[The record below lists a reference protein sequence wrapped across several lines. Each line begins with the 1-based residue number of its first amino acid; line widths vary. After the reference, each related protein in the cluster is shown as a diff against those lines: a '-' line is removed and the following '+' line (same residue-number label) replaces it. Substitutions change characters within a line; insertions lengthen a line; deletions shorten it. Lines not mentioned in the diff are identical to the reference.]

1 MAFSQFSPGVV
12 IREIDNTTVSTVG
25 NPTFAGL
32 VGPFSKGPVEEVRI
46 ITSEQQLE
54 QTFGRPN
61 DNNFEY
67 WFAAAQY
74 LLYGGAIKV
83 VRSDS
88 AGLKNSVSNGTAVKI
103 INNDQY
109 ETTYENAA
117 ASWFFAAKTPG
128 DFANGVRIYV
138 TDAGP
143 DQILYLDAPT
153 SGNDWQFA
161 NSDDISAATGA
172 AGKVFRYSLKLT
184 LESGVVGNFVP
195 GIAEVNGDGCT
206 VLAWDPIHRV
216 LEIELDSDYIGI
228 VEDGNTVEQSSSG
241 AAATVADAGVS
252 RELLAVLN
260 RGSIEF
266 AAGNDLTDSNS
277 AAVNIGRAG
286 REYLT
291 REVFPGFKW
300 ASVATRPGTSPYVA
314 TKNGYRD
321 EIHVVVVDTTGSIT
335 GTPNTVLEKFVGLSK
350 ASDAKTTNGEAN
362 YYKTALKLRSSY
374 IYVGAHNSAE
384 TFAVGAV
391 ASDGDWGQASAN
403 TSFNLVQ
410 GDDVT
415 DPVGGA
421 VYINS
426 VAGATV
432 AYSLGTASGTE
443 GVSAYSPT
451 SSEYIAAL
459 SKFEDPEA
467 EDLDFII
474 PGGMGST
481 EIEGLARVNAIVN
494 ILNQR
499 KDCMAFF
506 SPLRDS
512 VIGVPDT
519 NAVTTNLVN
528 WFSKLPS
535 TSYAAFDTGYKYIY
549 DRYNDTFRYIPCNG
563 DMAGLCLAT
572 QVNADPWFSPAGF
585 QRGVL
590 QNAIRLAYS
599 PNKGQRD
606 QLYVERI
613 NPIVSFPGQG
623 IVLFGDKTALGYQS
637 AFDRINVRRLFLT
650 VEKTVARVAKNVL
663 FQQNDDTSRSGFL
676 NAVEPY
682 LRNIQG
688 RRGLTDFLVKCD
700 QSNNPPDAVDRGE
713 FYAEIYLKPTRTI
726 NYISISFI
734 ATRTGVAFEEVAS

>member
-25 NPTFAGL
+25 NPTFAGI
-32 VGPFSKGPVEEVRI
+32 VGPFAKGPVEEVRI

-61 DNNFEY
+61 DNNYEY
-67 WFAAAQY
+67 WFSAAQY

-88 AGLKNSVSNGTAVKI
+88 ASLKNAVSNGTSVKI
-103 INNDQY
+103 LNNDAYETQY
-109 ETTYENAA
+109 ENSAA
-117 ASWFFAAKTPG
+117 TWHFAAKTPG
-128 DFANGVRIYV
+128 DFANGVRVYV

-143 DQILYLDAPT
+143 DQILILDAPT
-153 SGNDWQFA
+153 SGNEWQFA
-161 NSDDISAATGA
+161 GGDTITAATGA
-172 AGKVFRYSLKLT
+172 SGKVFRYSLKLT
-184 LESGVVGNFVP
+184 LEAGVVGNFAP
-195 GIAEVNGDGCT
+195 GVAEVNGDGCT
-206 VLAWDPIHRV
+206 ILAVDPQRRL
-216 LEIELDSDYIGI
+216 LEIEVDSDYIGI
-228 VEDGNTVEQSSSG
+228 VED
-241 AAATVADAGVS
+241 AATVTQSATGASGVIADSGVQ
-252 RELLAVLN
+252 RELLAVLDRN
-260 RGSIEF
+260 SIEF

-277 AAVNIGRAG
+277 AAVNIFRAG

-291 REVFPGFKW
+291 REVFPGFRW
-300 ASVATRPGTSPYVA
+300 SSVATRPGTSPYVA
-314 TKNGYRD
+314 GKNGFRD
-321 EIHVVVVDTTGSIT
+321 EIHVVVVDTEGTIT
-335 GTPNTVLEKFVGLSK
+335 GTPNTVLEKFIGLSK
-350 ASDAKTTNGEAN
+350 ASDARTTNGEAN

-374 IYVGAHNSAE
+374 VYVGAHNTTE
-384 TFAVGAV
+384 LFTVGAL
-391 ASDGDWGQASAN
+391 ASDGNWGQAAAN
-403 TSFNLVQ
+403 VSFNLVQ
-410 GDDVT
+410 GDEVT
-415 DPVGGA
+415 NPIGGSKF
-421 VYINS
+421 IGS

-432 AYSLGTASGTE
+432 AYSLGTIAGTE

-451 SSEYIAAL
+451 ASEYIAAL

-474 PGGMGST
+474 PGGMGAT

-494 ILNQR
+494 ILNVR
-499 KDCMAFF
+499 KDCMSFF
-506 SPLRDS
+506 SPLRDH

-519 NAVTTNLVN
+519 NAVTSNLVN

-549 DRYNDTFRYIPCNG
+549 DRYNDTFRYIPCNA

-637 AFDRINVRRLFLT
+637 AFDRINVRRLFLV